1 MKILKA
7 IKTLMRRGDKGL
19 AFSRG
24 LGALALLSAVFFLLP
39 PVASSDEVT
48 VPGAGGEAMDE
59 VFTYTVIKHD
69 TLWDI
74 SGKFLDDPFKWPRI
88 WKHNPYIKNPHL
100 IYPGDVVRITPDGLE
115 IIRRVE
121 KKEEKKVDVGALPV
135 VPLEPEEDV
144 VVMLEPPPEPPPPP
158 SPPPPGPTHSSLRMA
173 RRGFISDGEL
183 DSSGAII
190 GPKEMGILM
199 QEGDEVFVSFKDA
212 SGVEAGGRYTIFK
225 VGSRITHPAT
235 GKKLGY
241 MIDILGDLVVI
252 DTGDVMEARINGA
265 FKEIEAGAL
274 LKTYKEPA
282 TEVELAKS
290 EKGVSGYVLASLEGE
305 KNSAEGDIIYIDKGE
320 NDGLMNGNVMR
331 IYRDRKAAL
340 DPIKKAKVALP
351 PMDLGTLV
359 VIDADE
365 KFSACMV
372 LKSVKAIMAGDK
384 VSTTSAY

>member
-1 MKILKA
+1 MKILEA
-7 IKTLMRRGDKGL
+7 IKTLRRRGDKGL

-24 LGALALLSAVFFLLP
+24 LGALALLSAVFLLLP
-39 PVASSDEVT
+39 PVASGDEVT
-48 VPGAGGEAMDE
+48 VPAAGGEARDE

-74 SGKFLDDPFKWPRI
+74 SDKFLKDPFKWPRI

-100 IYPGDVVRITPDGLE
+100 IYPGDVVRITPDGIE
-115 IIRRVE
+115 IIRRV
-121 KKEEKKVDVGALPV
+121 EKKVDVGALPV
-135 VPLEPEEDV
+135 VPLEPEEEA
-144 VVMLEPPPEPPPPP
+144 VVMLEPALEPPPPP
-158 SPPPPGPTHSSLRMA
+158 PPGPRYSAPRMA
-173 RRGFISDGEL
+173 RKGFISDGEL

-190 GPKEMGILM
+190 GPKKMGLKDMAILI

-225 VGSRITHPAT
+225 VGSRVTHPVT
-235 GKKLGY
+235 GRKLGY

-252 DTGDVMEARINGA
+252 GTGDVMEARINDA
-265 FKEIEAGAL
+265 FKEIEVDEGAL
-274 LKTYKEPA
+274 LKRYKEPA
-282 TEVELAKS
+282 TEVELAES

-305 KNSAEGDIIYIDKGE
+305 ENSVEGDIIYIDKGE
-320 NDGLMNGNVMR
+320 DDGLMNGNVMR
-331 IYRDRKAAL
+331 IYRDRKAAF
-340 DPIKKAKVALP
+340 DPVKMAKVALP

-365 KFSACMV
+365 RFSACMV